1 MLSGIIS
8 LILLVLFVAGSI
20 LVYSPLC
27 RERFE
32 AAARLPLEDSD
43 EEPKP

>member
-20 LVYSPLC
+20 LVYSPIC

-32 AAARLPLEDSD
+32 AAARLPLED
-43 EEPKP
+43 EEQKP

>member
-8 LILLVLFVAGSI
+8 LVLLVLFVTGSI
-20 LVYSPLC
+20 LVYSPIC

-32 AAARLPLEDSD
+32 AAARLPLEEGD
-43 EEPKP
+43 EELTP